1 LHTLDSTS
9 KLPEPPVNP
18 NERTMS
24 ETPQQP
30 SSPADESISS
40 QLPIE
45 NIEPQPTPATPPAVT
60 PLAVED
66 TASTPSGNSPSEIP
80 LPGTSVATEN
90 LATDADPIAQSELQ
104 SLQIQLA
111 EVSNQRDAFQSQ
123 YLRIAADF
131 DNFRKRNSK
140 EKEEIELRTKC
151 ATIMELLSVV
161 DNFERARTQIKP
173 QNDGEMGIHKSYQ
186 SVYKQLVD
194 GLKRIGVSP
203 MRPEG
208 QQFDPNLHEA
218 IMRQPT
224 EEHPEGTVMEE
235 LQRGY
240 FLGDRILRHSLVKV
254 AAPPEQLSSE
264 DAASFDPADT

>member
-1 LHTLDSTS
+1 M
-9 KLPEPPVNP
+9 
-18 NERTMS
+18 MS

-30 SSPADESISS
+30 SSPNDETISS
-40 QLPIE
+40 PLSPE
-45 NIEPQPTPATPPAVT
+45 HSEAQPTAAAGSAPIPTDPVAATATVEEIASNAVGSATTQTGEATP
-60 PLAVED
+60 LEVE
-66 TASTPSGNSPSEIP
+66 AE
-80 LPGTSVATEN
+80 ATNE
-90 LATDADPIAQSELQ
+90 TDSQ
-104 SLQIQLA
+104 SLTTKLK

-140 EKEEIELRTKC
+140 EKEDTELRVKC
-151 ATIMELLSVV
+151 ATIIELLSVV

-186 SVYKQLVD
+186 GVYKQLVES
-194 GLKRIGVSP
+194 LKRIGVSP

-218 IMRQPT
+218 VMRQPT
-224 EEHPEGTVMEE
+224 EEHPEGTVIEE

-254 AAPPEQLSSE
+254 AAPPEQLSVE
-264 DAASFDPADT
+264 DAVDVDN

>member
-1 LHTLDSTS
+1 
-9 KLPEPPVNP
+9 
-18 NERTMS
+18 MS
-24 ETPQQP
+24 EIPQQP
-30 SSPADESISS
+30 SSTDDETISS
-40 QLPIE
+40 QLPSENLESQPAAATAPPVATARNENSVTTPPPEFVDE
-45 NIEPQPTPATPPAVT
+45 NIELGATPVEET
-60 PLAVED
+60 SPLGVESD
-66 TASTPSGNSPSEIP
+66 PTANS
-80 LPGTSVATEN
+80 
-90 LATDADPIAQSELQ
+90 QSELQ
-104 SLQIQLA
+104 SLTIKLA

-140 EKEEIELRTKC
+140 EKEEIEVRTKC

-186 SVYKQLVD
+186 GVYKQLVES
-194 GLKRIGVSP
+194 LKRIGVSP

-254 AAPPEQLSSE
+254 AAPPEQLSAD
-264 DAASFDPADT
+264 DATGFDPTDN

>member
-1 LHTLDSTS
+1 
-9 KLPEPPVNP
+9 
-18 NERTMS
+18 MS

-30 SSPADESISS
+30 SSQDDESISS

-45 NIEPQPTPATPPAVT
+45 NIESQPMPPAVTPPAVT

-66 TASTPSGNSPSEIP
+66 TVSNPPGTSPSEVP
-80 LPGTSVATEN
+80 PPSDTSTPPEPP
-90 LATDADPIAQSELQ
+90 ATDADPIAQSELQ

-140 EKEEIELRTKC
+140 EKEEIEVRTKC
-151 ATIMELLSVV
+151 ATIIELLSVV

-264 DAASFDPADT
+264 DAADT

>member
-1 LHTLDSTS
+1 
-9 KLPEPPVNP
+9 
-18 NERTMS
+18 MS
-24 ETPQQP
+24 ETPQQQNRP
-30 SSPADESISS
+30 DDETISS
-40 QLPIE
+40 QLPVE
-45 NIEPQPTPATPPAVT
+45 NLEPQPAAVETASSPPTDDQTPPSTPEAAAEESANQPSNSGATPAPETPPVN
-60 PLAVED
+60 VEPE
-66 TASTPSGNSPSEIP
+66 TAPKS
-80 LPGTSVATEN
+80 
-90 LATDADPIAQSELQ
+90 QSDLQ
-104 SLQIQLA
+104 SLATQLT
-111 EVSNQRDAFQSQ
+111 EITNQRDAFQSQ

-131 DNFRKRNSK
+131 DNFRKRSSK

-151 ATIMELLSVV
+151 ATIIELLSVV

-186 SVYKQLVD
+186 GVYKQLVES
-194 GLKRIGVSP
+194 LKRIGVSP

-218 IMRQPT
+218 VMRQPT

-254 AAPPEQLSSE
+254 AAPPEQLSAD
-264 DAASFDPADT
+264 DASNFDSVDN

>member
-1 LHTLDSTS
+1 
-9 KLPEPPVNP
+9 
-18 NERTMS
+18 MS
-24 ETPQQP
+24 ETPQQQSRP
-30 SSPADESISS
+30 EDETISS
-40 QLPIE
+40 QLPVE
-45 NIEPQPTPATPPAVT
+45 NLEPQPGTVETATSPPSNDSTPP
-60 PLAVED
+60 
-66 TASTPSGNSPSEIP
+66 STPEAAAEEIADRSANSGATTAPETPPVTVESEAAP
-80 LPGTSVATEN
+80 KSSS
-90 LATDADPIAQSELQ
+90 DLQ
-104 SLQIQLA
+104 SLATQLA
-111 EVSNQRDAFQSQ
+111 EVTNQRDAFQSQ

-151 ATIMELLSVV
+151 ATIIELLSVV

-186 SVYKQLVD
+186 GVYKQLVE
-194 GLKRIGVSP
+194 GLKRLGVSP

-218 IMRQPT
+218 VMRQPT
-224 EEHPEGTVMEE
+224 DEHPEGTVMEE

-254 AAPPEQLSSE
+254 AAPPEQLSAD
-264 DAASFDPADT
+264 DASSFDTVDN

>member
-1 LHTLDSTS
+1 
-9 KLPEPPVNP
+9 
-18 NERTMS
+18 MS
-24 ETPQQP
+24 ETPQQQSRP
-30 SSPADESISS
+30 DDETISS
-40 QLPIE
+40 QLPVE
-45 NIEPQPTPATPPAVT
+45 NLEPQPDTVDTATHPINDPTPPATPAESANRPIDSGASAAPET
-60 PLAVED
+60 PPVNVEAETD
-66 TASTPSGNSPSEIP
+66 PKSAS
-80 LPGTSVATEN
+80 
-90 LATDADPIAQSELQ
+90 DLQ
-104 SLQIQLA
+104 SLTAQLA

-131 DNFRKRNSK
+131 DNFRKRSSK

-151 ATIMELLSVV
+151 ATIIELLSVV

-186 SVYKQLVD
+186 GVYKQLVES
-194 GLKRIGVSP
+194 LKRIGVSP

-218 IMRQPT
+218 VMRQPT
-224 EEHPEGTVMEE
+224 DEHPEGTVMEE

-254 AAPPEQLSSE
+254 AAPPEQLSTE
-264 DAASFDPADT
+264 DASSFDSDN